1 MEEARK
7 KGDKSGHHPWGEKKK
22 GGFFQVKLV
31 KAMTELVAVIPAML
45 SANDQLAGIIN
56 V

>member
-1 MEEARK
+1 MEEAYK
-7 KGDKSGHHPWGEKKK
+7 KGDKSGRHPWGGKKK
-22 GGFFQVKLV
+22 SFFQVKLV

-45 SANDQLAGIIN
+45 SANDELAGIIN